1 MTQKSAPAPTLK
13 TTNVKLVS
21 PEELLKHKE
30 FVFDSISRRAYE
42 LFEDR
47 GYSHGNDWDDWF
59 RAESELLKP
68 LKCHI
73 LESDDR
79 LIAHVE
85 VPGFSPHEIKVS
97 LEPRWLKIGG
107 RRETSENRNTGEAIM
122 YSLGHSLLP
131 ADQMFHVAELSAEVD
146 PSKANVT
153 FKDGM
158 LEIVMPIVPLANGAL
173 TQTNLNSSVDKH
185 TSDVTATASGD
196 VAVKETDDKEKAAS
210 SIG

>member
-1 MTQKSAPAPTLK
+1 MKQQSVSAPTLK
-13 TTNVKLVS
+13 TSNVKLVS
-21 PEELLKHKE
+21 PEELLKHE
-30 FVFDSISRRAYE
+30 EWVFDSISRRAYE
-42 LFEDR
+42 LFENR
-47 GYSHGNDWDDWF
+47 GSTYGSDLDDWF
-59 RAESELLKP
+59 RAESELVKP
-68 LKCHI
+68 VKCHV

-79 LIAHVE
+79 LIAHAE
-85 VPGFSPHEIKVS
+85 VPGFGPHEIKVS

-131 ADQMFHVAELSAEVD
+131 ADQIFHVAELSAEVD

-158 LEIVMPIVPLANGAL
+158 LEIVMPIVPPANGAL
-173 TQTNLNSSVDKH
+173 TQANLNSSVANH
-185 TSDVTATASGD
+185 TSDVTATASAD
-196 VAVKETDDKEKAAS
+196 TAVKETGDKGKAAS